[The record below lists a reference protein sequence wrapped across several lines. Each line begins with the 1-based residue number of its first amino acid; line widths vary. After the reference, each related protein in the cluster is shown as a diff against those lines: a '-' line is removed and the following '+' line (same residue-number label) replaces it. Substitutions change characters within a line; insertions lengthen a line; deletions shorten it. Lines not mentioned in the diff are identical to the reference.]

1 MIQVIKHREKQCNT
15 ARKIKYLRGK
25 INSGSTTMVT
35 IQPKEGIKKDLMEKM
50 EIEEAIM
57 KNNQA
62 KYQQS
67 FHTPFMRSPL
77 KDDFGFKGL
86 TAAAQ
91 AALVGVY
98 DPTDQVDEV
107 TKAVLQEL

>member
-1 MIQVIKHREKQCNT
+1 
-15 ARKIKYLRGK
+15 
-25 INSGSTTMVT
+25 MVT
-35 IQPKEGIKKDLMEKM
+35 IQTEEGIKKDLMEKM

-77 KDDFGFKGL
+77 KVDFGFKGI
-86 TAAAQ
+86 TTAAQ

-98 DPTDQVDEV
+98 DLTDQGVRGHLFGRGGEFPEKECAADLDRA
-107 TKAVLQEL
+107 KAREQLEQVVLT